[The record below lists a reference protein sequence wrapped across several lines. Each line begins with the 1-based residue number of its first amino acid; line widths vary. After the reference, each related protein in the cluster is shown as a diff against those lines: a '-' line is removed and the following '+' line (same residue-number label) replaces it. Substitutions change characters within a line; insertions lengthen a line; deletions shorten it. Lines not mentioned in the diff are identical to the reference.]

1 MAEDLQRRMAQID
14 ETLAPAK
21 RVVENLGSVDAS
33 QLGVVLNCVRQTMV
47 NLLLPLPEVI
57 EPEAPVAEPEP
68 PVVEPQPPVPTP
80 VVEPEAPVPTPVV
93 GSDPPIAE
101 VTPDP

>member
-21 RVVENLGSVDAS
+21 RIVENLGPVNAS

-47 NLLLPLPEVI
+47 NLLLPLPEVV

-68 PVVEPQPPVPTP
+68 PVNEPQPPVPTP
-80 VVEPEAPVPTPVV
+80 VVE
-93 GSDPPIAE
+93 SDPPIAE
-101 VTPDP
+101 VTPNP